1 MKIEE
6 LRTLYA
12 SLPQLGALAKLLK
25 DGKTRHISLN
35 GLVASAPALF
45 FAAFAERCPYPILFI
60 LEDADTA
67 GYFHNDLKALVIEP
81 FLLPS
86 SYRRAVKYGQRD
98 AGSEILRTETMA
110 ALSAE
115 KTEGKPLYIVTEPS
129 ALAERVVSK
138 ERLNDQTIRLETGQ
152 EVEVVALEKQ
162 LRAL

>member
-67 GYFHNDLKALVIEP
+67 GYFHNDLKALGIEP

-98 AGSEILRTETMA
+98 AGSEILRTET
-110 ALSAE
+110 LS
-115 KTEGKPLYIVTEPS
+115 LIH
-129 ALAERVVSK
+129 
-138 ERLNDQTIRLETGQ
+138 I
-152 EVEVVALEKQ
+152 
-162 LRAL
+162 

>member
-12 SLPQLGALAKLLK
+12 SLPQLGGLAKLLK

-67 GYFHNDLKALVIEP
+67 GYFHTTT
-81 FLLPS
+81 S
-86 SYRRAVKYGQRD
+86 RRWA
-98 AGSEILRTETMA
+98 
-110 ALSAE
+110 
-115 KTEGKPLYIVTEPS
+115 
-129 ALAERVVSK
+129 
-138 ERLNDQTIRLETGQ
+138 
-152 EVEVVALEKQ
+152 
-162 LRAL
+162 